1 MVVAGLAV
9 VVAGASLEVGSAEVL
24 GAALVDVVV
33 SVLEVLDAVD
43 RVTNRTIERRIEGRR
58 AGDPASL
65 VSDNRRIKATLPWQ
79 PRFADL
85 DTIVAHALAWERKL
99 GELRGEG

>member
-33 SVLEVLDAVD
+33 SVLEVLGVVVVEPA
-43 RVTNRTIERRIEGRR
+43 
-58 AGDPASL
+58 AGG
-65 VSDNRRIKATLPWQ
+65 VSTVSIM
-79 PRFADL
+79 
-85 DTIVAHALAWERKL
+85 
-99 GELRGEG
+99 